1 MEFLMPKELKFILSV
16 ENRNSVEGE
25 QEDVNPFSASNSLL
39 HSPCLV
45 TPSWA
50 DHVDKA
56 NGVNC

>member
-1 MEFLMPKELKFILSV
+1 MPKELKFILSV